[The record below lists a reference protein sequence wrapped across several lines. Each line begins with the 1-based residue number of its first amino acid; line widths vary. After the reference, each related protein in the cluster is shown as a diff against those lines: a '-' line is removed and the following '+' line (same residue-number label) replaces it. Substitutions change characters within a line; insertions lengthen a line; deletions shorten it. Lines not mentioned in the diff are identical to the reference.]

1 MEDPF
6 VRKILGVAPNQ
17 LGSIQAGW
25 GMITSSNDLSQSNLQ
40 HADVCIVGA
49 GAAGITLACELDGSG
64 LNVILLEAGG
74 LRAEIDSADYY
85 AGTATDPHPDP
96 TQYRRTAFGG
106 TTSVWG
112 GRCVPLEPID
122 FERRDYVPESG
133 WPISYA
139 EVAQYYPRALTYC
152 DAGKFDFSIAG
163 ALARPSPTIGGF
175 DDDGGI
181 VTEHIERY
189 SLPTDFGKRYREQ
202 IAKSANVTAVL
213 YARCIKLHK
222 RPGDDAIECVDL
234 IDRAGR
240 VRRLASRVVVLAA
253 GGIEVPRLLMNS
265 AADGEGLGNR
275 NDLLGR
281 FYQCHFESISGRLAS
296 NGAAVAFDFEKTTD
310 GIYCRR
316 QLRLS
321 ENAQREHRL
330 LNMGFRLHFPEYS
343 DSSHRSSIM
352 SAIYLAKSMLPAE
365 HRAILQ
371 HGKQS
376 NSSTPALPHVRNIV
390 AGLPQLAKFA
400 GDWLFRMKLAR
411 RKLPYTLVPNA
422 DGTFPLEFNSEQ
434 TPLSSNRV
442 TITPE
447 VDRHGLRRVH
457 LAWRLCQND
466 VDSAYRGFLVLRDAI
481 NKGAAARLQFDE
493 ERLRDRI
500 RRSLPL
506 GGHHIGTARMANT
519 ERSGVVGPDCAVFG
533 LSNLFIASSAVF
545 PTSGYANPTLTIVA
559 LALRLA
565 QRIKKDF
572 AAAEV
577 TGFQTGSLAAGVG
590 QKQAR

>member
-1 MEDPF
+1 
-6 VRKILGVAPNQ
+6 
-17 LGSIQAGW
+17 
-25 GMITSSNDLSQSNLQ
+25 LS
-40 HADVCIVGA
+40 
-49 GAAGITLACELDGSG
+49 
-64 LNVILLEAGG
+64 
-74 LRAEIDSADYY
+74 AEVDSADFYG
-85 AGTATDPHPDP
+85 GTATEPHPDP
-96 TQYRRTAFGG
+96 AQYRRTAFGG
-106 TTSVWG
+106 TTSLWG
-112 GRCVPLEPID
+112 GRCVALDPVD
-122 FERRDYVPESG
+122 FEQRDYVPGSG
-133 WPISYA
+133 WPIGYA
-139 EVAQYYPRALTYC
+139 EVAQYYPRALMYC
-152 DAGKFDFSIAG
+152 DAGKFDFSVDG
-163 ALARPSPTIGGF
+163 ALTRPTPTIGGF
-175 DDDGGI
+175 DGDGGI
-181 VTEHIERY
+181 VTERIERY
-189 SLPTDFGKRYREQ
+189 SLPTDFGKRYRRR

-213 YARCIKLHK
+213 YARCVKLHK
-222 RPGDDAIECVDL
+222 RPSDHAIECVDL

-240 VRRLASRVVVLAA
+240 SRRLVSRVVVLAT

-265 AADGEGLGNR
+265 DPEGPGLGNG

-281 FYQCHFESISGRLAS
+281 YYQCHFENITARLVS
-296 NGAAVAFDFEKTTD
+296 NGAAVAFHFEKTSD
-310 GIYCRR
+310 GVYCRR
-316 QLRLS
+316 QLQLS
-321 ENAQREHRL
+321 ENVQREHRL
-330 LNMGFRLHFPEYS
+330 LNMAFRLHFPEYS

-352 SAIYLAKSMLPAE
+352 SAIYLAKSVLPLE

-376 NSSTPALPHVRNIV
+376 SSSAPVLPHVRNV
-390 AGLPQLAKFA
+390 VTGLPQLAKFA
-400 GDWLFRMKLAR
+400 GDWLFKMKLAR

-434 TPLSSNRV
+434 TPVSSNRV
-442 TITPE
+442 TMTQQ
-447 VDRHGLRRVH
+447 VDRHGLKRVH

-466 VDSAYRGFLVLRDAI
+466 VDSAYRGFLVLRDSI
-481 NKGAAARLQFDE
+481 NKGTAARLEFDE
-493 ERLRDRI
+493 EQLRDRI
-500 RRSLPL
+500 RRSPPL

-577 TGFQTGSLAAGVG
+577 TRTQTGSFAVGVG